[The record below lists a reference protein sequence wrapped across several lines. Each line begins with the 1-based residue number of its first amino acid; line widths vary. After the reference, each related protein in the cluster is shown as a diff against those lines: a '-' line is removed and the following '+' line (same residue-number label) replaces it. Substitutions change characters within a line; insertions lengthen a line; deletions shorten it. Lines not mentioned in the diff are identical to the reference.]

1 MPITRDQAFELAQ
14 DYVVTHRSEAFAP
27 SHRVVDV
34 DELRR
39 ERRREPAMYWV
50 SKVSLEECWL
60 VYCSGS
66 DLPGL
71 FSSTIVAVSKLTGEV
86 VYAGSAHD
94 EG

>member
-1 MPITRDQAFELAQ
+1 MLITRDQALDVAQ
-14 DYVVTHRSEAFAP
+14 DYAVTHSFEAFKP
-27 SHRVVDV
+27 TLRVVDL

-60 VYCSGS
+60 VYCRGS
-66 DLPGL
+66 DRFGL
-71 FSSTIVAVSKLTGEV
+71 FPSTIVAVSKHTGEV

>member
-1 MPITRDQAFELAQ
+1 MPIARDRALEVAQ
-14 DYVVTHRSEAFAP
+14 DYVVTQCSEAFTP
-27 SHRVVDV
+27 SGRVVDL

-50 SKVSLEECWL
+50 SRVSLEECWL

-66 DLPGL
+66 DLPCL
-71 FSSTIVAVSKLTGEV
+71 SSSKIVAVSKHTGEV

>member
-1 MPITRDQAFELAQ
+1 VLITRDQAFELAQ
-14 DYVVTHRSEAFAP
+14 DYVVTHCSEAFAP
-27 SHRVVDV
+27 SRRVVDL

-39 ERRREPAMYWV
+39 ERGREPAMYWV

-60 VYCSGS
+60 VYGS
-66 DLPGL
+66 TSDRFGL
-71 FSSTIVAVSKLTGEV
+71 FPSTIIAVSKHTGEV

>member
-1 MPITRDQAFELAQ
+1 MPITRDQAFDLAQ
-14 DYVVTHRSEAFAP
+14 DYVAAHCSEAFKP
-27 SHRVVDV
+27 TFRVVDL

-39 ERRREPAMYWV
+39 ERRRELAMYWV

-60 VYCSGS
+60 VYRRWS
-66 DLPGL
+66 DRFGL
-71 FSSTIVAVSKLTGEV
+71 FPSTIVAVSKHTGEV

>member
-1 MPITRDQAFELAQ
+1 VPITRDQAFALAQ
-14 DYVVTHRSEAFAP
+14 DYVVTHSSKAFKP
-27 SHRVVDV
+27 TLRVVDL

-39 ERRREPAMYWV
+39 ERWREPAMYWV

-60 VYCSGS
+60 VYCGRS
-66 DLPGL
+66 DRFGL
-71 FSSTIVAVSKLTGEV
+71 FPSTMVAVSKHTGEV

>member
-1 MPITRDQAFELAQ
+1 MPITRDQAFALVQ
-14 DYVVTHRSEAFAP
+14 DYVVIHSSEAFKP
-27 SHRVVDV
+27 SLRVVDL

-39 ERRREPAMYWV
+39 ERRREPALYWV

-60 VYCSGS
+60 VYCRGS
-66 DLPGL
+66 DRFGL
-71 FSSTIVAVSKLTGEV
+71 FPSTIVAVSKHTGEV

>member
-1 MPITRDQAFELAQ
+1 VPITRDQAFDLAQ
-14 DYVVTHRSEAFAP
+14 DYVVTHRSEAFMP
-27 SHRVVDV
+27 SLRVVDL

-39 ERRREPAMYWV
+39 ERRREPALYWV

-66 DLPGL
+66 DRLGL
-71 FSSTIVAVSKLTGEV
+71 FPSMLVAVSKDTGEV